1 MQDFYTLWNFPNCC
15 GAMNG
20 KHIVIRCT
28 SKSGSEFYNYEKD
41 YSVILLEIID
51 ANYKFIY
58 IDDGTNGRVNEALVF
73 SKSTFYEVLQTNT
86 LNLPKEGVFVGDDAF
101 PLRKNIM
108 KLYSMKRSLTI
119 KERIFNYRLSSARR
133 VSENAFGI
141 MVSRFRVYEKPIPLQ
156 LHKVDQSIKATC
168 VLHNWLRQSTTS
180 TFPGVTDR
188 MLDVENLEKGR
199 IIPGCWRQVKVE
211 GMKNATFLHSNN
223 YRRNAS
229 DLQNKYVEMFCSSEV
244 VPWQWIMI

>member
-15 GAMNG
+15 GAIDG
-20 KHIVIRCT
+20 KHIVIRCP
-28 SKSGSEFYNYEKD
+28 SKSGSEFYNYKKV
-41 YSVILLEIID
+41 YSVILLAIVD

-58 IDDGTNGRVNEALVF
+58 IDVGTNGRVNDALVF
-73 SKSTFYEVLQTNT
+73 SKSTFNEVLQTNT
-86 LNLPKEGVFVGDDAF
+86 LNLPTEGVFVGDDAF

-108 KLYSMKRSLTI
+108 KPYSMKRPLTV
-119 KERIFNYRLSSARR
+119 KERIFNYRLSRARR

-156 LHKVDQSIKATC
+156 LHKVDQLIKATC
-168 VLHNWLRQSTTS
+168 VLHNWLRQSTAS
-180 TFPGVTDR
+180 TFPGVTDG
-188 MLDVENLEKGR
+188 MLDVENWEEGR
-199 IIPGCWRQVKVE
+199 IIPGCWRQVKAE

-229 DLQNKYVEMFCSSEV
+229 DVRDKYAEMFCSSEV
-244 VPWQWIMI
+244 VPWQWMMI